1 MPRRGFSRNL
11 IHNGFDG
18 EMRRRFAMH
27 PAARSSHSSNRLGLE
42 RPIRREKSFKSVV
55 FASLVPGSRHA
66 CDPPLSWVGQSLVA
80 VFFDPINSATPLLE
94 RNAISK
100 SGAIGTLALFLRLR
114 KVV

>member
-1 MPRRGFSRNL
+1 MDSTAKCAVDSRCIPRRG
-11 IHNGFDG
+11 
-18 EMRRRFAMH
+18 RRIRRIGSA
-27 PAARSSHSSNRLGLE
+27 SKG
-42 RPIRREKSFKSVV
+42 PIRREKSFKSVV